1 MGHELI
7 GLLGGG
13 IQAHRVVHR
22 LVLGKREISVAAI
35 HRAAGG
41 IDQMLDAL
49 VAATLEHMAE
59 THQIRLDVGGRV
71 FDRLTHPSLGSQMD
85 HPVGLK
91 GRKHL
96 CHCGDIGNVE
106 PIKAP
111 ASRVGGSLLLEPLQP
126 CLFEIWVVITIE
138 VVNTDPVA
146 HRGLTAVRRLR
157 HQ

>member
-1 MGHELI
+1 M

-22 LVLGKREISVAAI
+22 LVLGKLEISVAAI

-59 THQIRLDVGGRV
+59 THQIRLDVDRV
-71 FDRLTHPSLGSQMD
+71 THPNLGSQMD

-91 GRKHL
+91 CRK
-96 CHCGDIGNVE
+96 
-106 PIKAP
+106 
-111 ASRVGGSLLLEPLQP
+111 
-126 CLFEIWVVITIE
+126 
-138 VVNTDPVA
+138 
-146 HRGLTAVRRLR
+146 
-157 HQ
+157 